1 MRTRSAFGSVLSL
14 LVVSLVAVNLAGALR
29 DGTVDARFA
38 RAGACRLRVETV
50 GPSAARA
57 GLRPGDIVDPRAMSP
72 AQRTA
77 LQEGP
82 AGGSAALPIVR
93 DGAAQTVA
101 VPYVRMAPTTYEVV
115 FAAAGI
121 LVYLVAGAFVLF
133 LGRDAASLGLGIFLI
148 CFAGAAFNFN
158 KDGYLAPGA
167 RIPVDVAQYTLA
179 TLTIYGGFVLN
190 EALSR
195 GFLSGRVLRA
205 LRGAVLAYC
214 AVFWVVTAGN
224 QIVFPLSGCSVPL
237 SEYALYLYLGGAAG
251 VIAILGAT
259 IVRARGSDPR
269 LSWIFWTTV
278 VCFGPYIAVSA
289 ASRLFG
295 TPLLNDPYLRLAV
308 ELVPFLTLPIVY
320 AYVILRYR
328 VIDVSFV
335 LNRALAYT
343 VLTTLLLG
351 GVILAETF
359 TEKIAL
365 SRNASL
371 LLELA
376 VPLALGLSFDALQKR
391 LQSAIDRVLF
401 RAKHR
406 AEAALLAFARDC
418 AFIER
423 VATLRLRTVENVLEQ
438 SRATGVALY
447 ERTDSGYRLAQA
459 AGATAFPGD
468 LDADDGA
475 FVRMRATLAPIDL
488 AEVVSAAA
496 RAGLALPLAVGG
508 LLEGALVCT
517 PRNSGEAYAPDER
530 ELLQR
535 VAQAVAAALAAT
547 RARERA
553 DFVAAIADGALDMTQ
568 ATARARDLREN
579 G

>member
-1 MRTRSAFGSVLSL
+1 MRPRSAFSTVLSL
-14 LVVSLVAVNLAGALR
+14 LVLSLVAVNLAGALR
-29 DGTVDARFA
+29 DGAVDARLA
-38 RAGACRLRVETV
+38 QAGGCRLRVV
-50 GPSAARA
+50 AAGPSALGA
-57 GLRPGDIVDPRAMSP
+57 GLRIGDLVDPQALSP

-82 AGGSAALPIVR
+82 AGGRAVLAVVR
-93 DGAAQTVA
+93 DGTVQMLS
-101 VPYVRMAPTTYEVV
+101 VPYVRTAPTAFDVL
-115 FAAAGI
+115 FAGAGI
-121 LVYLVAGAFVLF
+121 LVYLAAGAFVLF
-133 LGRDAASLGLGIFLI
+133 GGRDAASFGLGIFLI
-148 CFAGAAFNFN
+148 SFAGAAFNFN
-158 KDGYLAPGA
+158 KDGYLAPGV
-167 RIPVDVAQYTLA
+167 RVPLDLAQYTLA
-179 TLTIYGGFVLN
+179 TLTIYGAFMLN

-195 GFLSGRVLRA
+195 GVLPERVLRG
-205 LRGAVLAYC
+205 LRRVVVAYC
-214 AVFWVVTAGN
+214 AVFWIVTAGT
-224 QIVFPLSGCSVPL
+224 QILFPLTGCSVPL
-237 SEYALYLYLGGAAG
+237 SEYTLYLYLGGAAG

-278 VCFGPYIAVSA
+278 LCFGPYIAVSA
-289 ASRLFG
+289 ADRLFG
-295 TPLLNDPYLRLAV
+295 VALLNDPYLRLAV
-308 ELVPFLTLPIVY
+308 ELVPFLTLPVVY

-391 LQSAIDRVLF
+391 LQSGIDRVLF

-418 AFIER
+418 TFIER

-447 ERTDSGYRLAQA
+447 ERTGTGYRLAQA
-459 AGATAFPGD
+459 AGAVAFPGD

-475 FVRMRATLAPIDL
+475 FVRMRATLGPVDL
-488 AEVVSAAA
+488 AEMASSAA
-496 RAGLALPLAVGG
+496 RGGLAFPLAVGG
-508 LLEGALVCT
+508 LLDGALVCT
-517 PRNSGEAYAPDER
+517 PRASGEVYAPDER

-535 VAQAVAAALAAT
+535 VTQAVAAALTAT

-553 DFVAAIADGALDMTQ
+553 EFVAAVADGALDLDQ

>member
-1 MRTRSAFGSVLSL
+1 MRPRSAFSTALSL
-14 LVVSLVAVNLAGALR
+14 LVFALVAVNLAGALR
-29 DGTVDARFA
+29 DGAIDARFA
-38 RAGACRLRVETV
+38 QAGGCRLRVV
-50 GPSAARA
+50 VAGPQALSA
-57 GLRPGDIVDPRAMSP
+57 GLRPGDIVEPRAMSP
-72 AQRTA
+72 AARVGLLTGA
-77 LQEGP
+77 
-82 AGGSAALPIVR
+82 AGGRSALPVVR
-93 DGAAQTVA
+93 DGKLQTVS
-101 VPYVRMAPTTYEVV
+101 VPYVRTPPTAYDIL
-115 FAAAGI
+115 FAGAGI
-121 LVYLVAGAFVLF
+121 LVYLAAGAFVLF
-133 LGRDAASLGLGIFLI
+133 GGRDTASLGLGIFLI

-158 KDGYLAPGA
+158 RDGYLAPGA
-167 RIPVDVAQYTLA
+167 RVPIDVAQYTLA
-179 TLTIYGGFVLN
+179 TLTIYGAFVLN

-195 GFLSGRVLRA
+195 GVLTERVLSV
-205 LRGAVLAYC
+205 LRRIVVAYC
-214 AVFWVVTAGN
+214 AVFWIVTAGT
-224 QIVFPLSGCSVPL
+224 QIIFPLTGCTVPL
-237 SEYALYLYLGGAAG
+237 FDSALYLYLGGAAG
-251 VIAILGAT
+251 VITILGAT
-259 IVRARGSDPR
+259 IVRARGTDPR

-278 VCFGPYIAVSA
+278 VCFGPFIAVSA
-289 ASRLFG
+289 VDRLFDAA
-295 TPLLNDPYLRLAV
+295 LLTDPYVRLAV

-391 LQSAIDRVLF
+391 LQSGIDRILF

-447 ERTDSGYRLAQA
+447 ERTGTGYRLAQA
-459 AGATAFPGD
+459 AGNVAFPGD

-475 FVRMRATLAPIDL
+475 FVRMRATLAPVDL
-488 AEVVSAAA
+488 TGAGSAAA
-496 RAGLALPLAVGG
+496 RGGLAFPLAVGG
-508 LLEGALVCT
+508 LLDGALVCT
-517 PRNSGEAYAPDER
+517 PRASGEVYAPDER

-535 VAQAVAAALAAT
+535 VTQAVAGALAAT

-553 DFVAAIADGALDMTQ
+553 DFVAAVADGALDLDQ

>member
-1 MRTRSAFGSVLSL
+1 MSPRSAFSAALSLSVLT
-14 LVVSLVAVNLAGALR
+14 LVAVNLGGALR
-29 DGTVDARFA
+29 DGTVEARFGQL
-38 RAGACRLRVETV
+38 GACRLRVEST
-50 GPSAARA
+50 GPSATRT
-57 GLRPGDIVDPRAMSP
+57 GLRTGDVVETGAMTP
-72 AQRTA
+72 AQRA
-77 LQEGP
+77 GVVEGP
-82 AGGSAALPIVR
+82 AGQHSTLRVR
-93 DGAAQTVA
+93 RGGLEQTVA
-101 VPYVRMAPTTYEVV
+101 APYVRNRPTTYDVV
-115 FAAAGI
+115 FTAAGI
-121 LVYLVAGAFVLF
+121 VVYLVAGAFVLW

-148 CFAGAAFNFN
+148 CFAGSAFNFN
-158 KDGYLAPGA
+158 KDGYLALGA
-167 RIPVDVAQYTLA
+167 RIPVDIAQF
-179 TLTIYGGFVLN
+179 TLTTLTLYGAFVLN

-195 GFLSGRVLRA
+195 GVLGGGVLRL
-205 LRGAVLAYC
+205 LRRIVVAYC
-214 AVFWVVTAGN
+214 VVFWIITAGT
-224 QIVFPLSGCSVPL
+224 QIVFPLSGCVMPL
-237 SEYALYLYLGGAAG
+237 YEYYLYMYLGGAAG

-259 IVRARGSDPR
+259 IVRARFADQR
-269 LSWIFWTTV
+269 LGWIFWTTV
-278 VCFGPYIAVSA
+278 LCFGPYIAVSTL
-289 ASRLFG
+289 SRLLG
-295 TPLLNDPYLRLAV
+295 VPLLENLYLRLIA
-308 ELVPFLTLPIVY
+308 ECVPFLTLPIVY

-343 VLTTLLLG
+343 VLTTVLLG

-391 LQSAIDRVLF
+391 LQSAIDRLLF

-406 AEAALLAFARDC
+406 AEAALLAFAREC

-438 SRATGVALY
+438 CRATGVALY
-447 ERTDSGYRLAQA
+447 ERTGNGYRLAQA
-459 AGATAFPGD
+459 AGATAFAGD
-468 LDADDGA
+468 LDPDDPA
-475 FVRMRATLAPIDL
+475 FVRMRSSFAPVDL
-488 AEVVSAAA
+488 EDIGSAAA
-496 RAGLALPLAVGG
+496 RGGLAFPLAVGG
-508 LLEGALVCT
+508 LLDGALVCT
-517 PRNSGEAYAPDER
+517 PRQSGESYAPDER
-530 ELLQR
+530 DLLQR

-553 DFVAAIADGALDMTQ
+553 EFVAAVADGTLDLDQ